1 MGSAEH
7 LASRERQGLPTTS
20 KFLLRKG
27 TVERFVTEP
36 IMKISPTSLSGPT
49 AFPHLG
55 LHFCPPPPLVAVEL
69 RKFTERAFG
78 LGQLE
83 TICHL

>member
-7 LASRERQGLPTTS
+7 LASRERQGLPTTNN
-20 KFLLRKG
+20 FLLRRG

-49 AFPHLG
+49 ALPHLG
-55 LHFCPPPPLVAVEL
+55 LHFCPTPPLVAVKL